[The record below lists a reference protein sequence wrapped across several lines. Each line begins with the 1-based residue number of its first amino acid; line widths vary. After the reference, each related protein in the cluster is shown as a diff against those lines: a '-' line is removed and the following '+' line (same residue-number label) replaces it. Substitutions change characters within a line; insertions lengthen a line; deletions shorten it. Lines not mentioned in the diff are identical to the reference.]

1 MQAYVAEI
9 SEFIDCVV
17 NDKEVTVGI
26 DCGLQPVLIGLA
38 AKKSLETGAP
48 VKVAD
53 IAAEYGL

>member
-1 MQAYVAEI
+1 MAVKP
-9 SEFIDCVV
+9 V
-17 NDKEVTVGI
+17 NVGI

-38 AKKSLETGAP
+38 AKKSLVTGLP